1 MKKSLVALA
10 ALAATGAFAQSTV
23 TLSGTFDLSVQSAKN
38 GFTSATTM
46 AKNGMASS
54 RVQFAGTEDMGQ
66 GMKANFT
73 CDTDLSPNAGQAY
86 TTGTSGGGAI
96 TASTATTS
104 FCNRIGLVGVAGG
117 FGRVDL
123 GGDYTPMFRVT
134 GIADPF
140 GTNGVASWYNMGG
153 TIARGVNLT
162 AASIG
167 GTFTNTVGTGGSSSA
182 NASLANPWFNVA
194 ASAASGVREYDGVG
208 SVNAARANNTV
219 TYSSPTFNGVQVVAM
234 HIVDGVAGSNTTGK
248 QGAGHSVRVRYD
260 AGPLTLAV
268 GAQAI
273 KHSISTTAV
282 SDIDTSIFA
291 GSYDLGMAKV
301 SFGYQTQ
308 KLLSLKGTDAILG
321 LVVPMGAGTIKASY
335 ATKTVD
341 TANNSGAYGAKQV
354 GLGYIYALSK
364 RTDAYAQYGRI
375 KNDADSQYGVLT
387 PTSGGSSTAYQVG
400 LRHAF

>member
-10 ALAATGAFAQSTV
+10 ALAATGAFAQSSV
-23 TLSGTFDLSVQSAKN
+23 TLSGTFDLSVQNAKN
-38 GFTSATTM
+38 DTATANTM

-73 CDTDLSPNAGQAY
+73 CDTTLTPDAGVAY
-86 TTGTSGGGAI
+86 
-96 TASTATTS
+96 ASASASASATTS
-104 FCNRIGLVGVAGG
+104 LCDRIGLVGISGG
-117 FGRVDL
+117 FGRIDL

-140 GTNGVASWYNMGG
+140 GTNGVASWYNLGG
-153 TIARGVNLT
+153 TIARGVALT
-162 AASIG
+162 SLSLNSTNTYTVGATNASYASPWYTGAAS
-167 GTFTNTVGTGGSSSA
+167 TSTGA
-182 NASLANPWFNVA
+182 TATEQVA
-194 ASAASGVREYDGVG
+194 

-219 TYSSPTFNGVQVVAM
+219 TFSTPVFNGVQAVYM
-234 HIVDGVAGSNTTGK
+234 HIVDEVASTNTTGK
-248 QGAGHSVRVRYD
+248 LGAGSSLRIRYD

-268 GAQAI
+268 GTQNV
-273 KHSISTTAV
+273 KHGVTTTLTETLTTN
-282 SDIDTSIFA
+282 ILA

-308 KLLSLKGTDAILG
+308 KLDGLKGTDTILG
-321 LVVPMGAGTIKASY
+321 LIVPMGAGTIKASY
-335 ATKTVD
+335 ATKSVD
-341 TANNSGAYGAKQV
+341 TADNVSGFGAKQI

-364 RTDAYAQYGRI
+364 RTDAYVQYGRVT
-375 KNDADSQYGVLT
+375 NETYAQYGVLT
-387 PTSGGSSTAYQVG
+387 PTAGASSTAYQVG